1 MSHNQEE
8 KHTLTRREALKT
20 LAAITGAVSLAS
32 LPNNWESPLV
42 EVGALPAHAQSSTT
56 AAIRAN
62 NTGSLPV
69 AVVLNWPDGSFDSRI
84 IAAGQSYT
92 WSGLAPINVTVT
104 GAASNVPCY
113 YLTWGCASGET
124 PAEVEPQNGGGD
136 ELICNLPAGTTA
148 QVAVA
153 CSNNPS

>member
-32 LPNNWESPLV
+32 LPNKWESPLV

-62 NTGSLPV
+62 NVGSFPV
-69 AVVLNWPDGSFDSRI
+69 AVVLNWPDGSFDNRI
-84 IAAGQSYT
+84 IDPNESYT
-92 WSGLAPINVTVT
+92 WSGLTPINVTVT

-124 PAEVEPQNGGGD
+124 PAGVDAQNGGD
-136 ELICNLPAGTTA
+136 EELICDLPAGSTK
-148 QVAVA
+148 QVDVD
-153 CSNNPS
+153 CEIDD